1 MASKAWK
8 VREGITLFSG
18 KISRNLLVEPIVA
31 NAYVLEDGDQV
42 ILFDPSC
49 GKAIGGSLEDYLAG
63 RRQETGG
70 WSNGWIVA
78 GHSHL
83 DHANNFYL
91 KDVIGAGESH
101 VYVHERGFSP
111 DGEVLNDP
119 RKFVSR
125 VLGDMQLHYNPY
137 LSFFLPYNLII
148 YPLAA
153 LSAVAP
159 EAASAIFSLVGSLP
173 FAPVRDGSARPEPLR
188 ETDLREIEVNGVQVG
203 GWRIGDAVIMPT
215 PGHSP
220 CSVSLIWP
228 ERNAVF
234 VSDADWIGN
243 PVFMDSS
250 LSDCIA
256 SLAKI
261 RALAES
267 GAVDLLMP
275 AHGIPQ
281 EGTAQVLAHIDS
293 RTQHLADLRQEVL
306 AFRDRYGE
314 TDVRKL
320 TRRLVNESPIF
331 GILKKLNYPRFVAF
345 AHNVV
350 AVCLREAES

>member
-1 MASKAWK
+1 MAKGSWNI
-8 VREGITLFSG
+8 RDGITLFSG

-31 NAYVLEDGDQV
+31 NAYVLEDGDQA

-49 GKAIGGSLEDYLAG
+49 GKAIGRSLEAHLAQ
-63 RRQETGG
+63 RRQATGG
-70 WSNGWIVA
+70 WAKGWIIA

-91 KDVIGAGESH
+91 SDVIGATESY
-101 VYVHERGFSP
+101 VFVHERGFSP

-119 RKFVSR
+119 KRFVSR
-125 VLGDMQLHYNPY
+125 VLKDMQAYYNPY
-137 LSFFLPYNLII
+137 LSFFLPYNLLI

-153 LSAVAP
+153 LNAVAP
-159 EAASAIFSLVGSLP
+159 GAASAIFSLVGSLP
-173 FAPVRDGSARPEPLR
+173 FAPVRDGRAEPEPLR
-188 ETDLREIEVNGVQVG
+188 EADLCEIELGGVTVD
-203 GWRIGDAVIMPT
+203 GWHIGDKVIMPT

-220 CSVSLIWP
+220 CSISLIWP

-250 LSDCIA
+250 ISDCIA
-256 SLAKI
+256 SLMKI
-261 RALAES
+261 WMLAES
-267 GAVDLLMP
+267 GVVDLLMP

-281 EGTAQVLAHIDS
+281 EGTPQVLAHIDS
-293 RTQHLADLRQEVL
+293 RIQHLVDLRQEVL
-306 AFRDRYGE
+306 AFRERYGE
-314 TDVRKL
+314 TDIRKL
-320 TRRLVNESPIF
+320 TRRLVNESPVF

-350 AVCLREAES
+350 AVCLKEAEN